1 MGGSVSM
8 WARWWECV
16 HVGKVYVHVVQLIG
30 GVVCVHVGE
39 VGRGLAYVQMC
50 EVGWSASMW

>member
-1 MGGSVSM
+1 M

-16 HVGKVYVHVVQLIG
+16 HVGKVYVHVVELIG
-30 GVVCVHVGE
+30 EVVCVHVGE